1 MSNMPENDVWYPDE
15 KLVLEVHK
23 TMLKKYGGWQGY
35 ECGIDVYSHILD
47 EAKKAKGVYSKAAVF
62 LRKLVSG
69 RIFVDGNHRTAQA
82 ITETFLEMN
91 NAQMKVQETE
101 EIIMFIK
108 HILEYNLEEIAEWLE
123 NGTTKRPNQSVP

>member
-1 MSNMPENDVWYPDE
+1 MSDILEKDVWYPDE

-23 TMLKKYGGWQGY
+23 TMLEKYGGWQGY
-35 ECGIDVYSHILD
+35 ERGIEVFSHILAD
-47 EAKKAKGVYSKAAVF
+47 AKKAEGIYNKAAIF
-62 LRKLVSG
+62 LRQLVSG

-91 NAQMKVQETE
+91 NTQMKVQETE
-101 EIIMFIK
+101 ETIRFIK
-108 HILEYNLEEIAEWLE
+108 PILEYDLEEIAEWLK

>member
-1 MSNMPENDVWYPDE
+1 MSDILEKDVWYPDE

-23 TMLKKYGGWQGY
+23 TILEKYGGWQGY
-35 ECGIDVYSHILD
+35 ERGIDVFSHILAD
-47 EAKKAKGVYSKAAVF
+47 AKKAKGIYNKAAVF
-62 LRKLVSG
+62 LRQLVSG

-82 ITETFLEMN
+82 ITKIFLEMN

-101 EIIMFIK
+101 EIIRFIK

-123 NGTTKRPNQSVP
+123 NGTTKRSNQSVP